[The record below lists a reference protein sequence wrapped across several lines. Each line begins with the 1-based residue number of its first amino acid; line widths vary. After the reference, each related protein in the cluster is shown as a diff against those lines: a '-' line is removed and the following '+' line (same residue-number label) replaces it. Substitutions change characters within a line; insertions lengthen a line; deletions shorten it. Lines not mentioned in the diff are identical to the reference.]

1 MLDKHTA
8 PRPKEFVTAHPVMPE
23 PMTAE
28 EKDLLQHS
36 LQEEMRRILDAPGGY
51 QDSAFYQALRAQA
64 KRWLDCVA
72 DPTQLT
78 HASLLHHPARRDPP
92 YFQFK
97 HKGSR

>member
-1 MLDKHTA
+1 MLDKHTTPRQTEYLAA
-8 PRPKEFVTAHPVMPE
+8 PPVMPE

-36 LQEEMRRILDAPGGY
+36 LHDDIRRILEAPGGY

-64 KRWLDCVA
+64 KQWLDCVA
-72 DPTQLT
+72 DPTQVT
-78 HASLLHHPARRDPP
+78 HTSLLLKQTRHDPP